1 MATLVTR
8 DLVRLEYTI
17 EGDGPPLLLH
27 LGSGCDS
34 ALWRA
39 AGYLDRLSSSHQCI
53 VFDHRGHGE
62 SHHPAGAQANHIDRF
77 VADVVAI
84 LDHLELDS
92 VALWAY
98 STGMLVGL
106 KVAQEHPG
114 RIRALIGSGV
124 IGRSTAKELIEIAP
138 KQIATYRQQ
147 GWEKLIAGFD
157 EQEEKP
163 VPGWMKARIRATDIE
178 PVIGWWEARGEWN
191 WSPWEGAR
199 SVWAPTLFVVGALED
214 PEDTMQ
220 ELASS
225 MPNATR
231 VRLEGLGHINA
242 FLASDKVLPRATG
255 FLSKHS
261 A

>member
-1 MATLVTR
+1 MATFVTR

-34 ALWRA
+34 ELWRA
-39 AGYLDRLSSSHQCI
+39 AGYLDRLTSSHRCI
-53 VFDHRGHGE
+53 VFDHRGHGK

-77 VADVVAI
+77 VADVVAL

-92 VALWAY
+92 VAFWAY

-106 KVAQEHPG
+106 KVAEEHPDK
-114 RIRALIGSGV
+114 ITALIGNGAM
-124 IGRSTAKELIEIAP
+124 GRRAGPQLGEMVRQ
-138 KQIATYRQQ
+138 QIAVYREH

-157 EQEEKP
+157 EQETAP
-163 VPGWMKARIRATDIE
+163 VPEWMKARIRATDID
-178 PVIGWWEARGEWN
+178 PVIGWLEARPDWN
-191 WSPWEGAR
+191 WSALDAAP
-199 SVWAPTLFVVGALED
+199 SVAAPTLFVVGALED
-214 PEDTMQ
+214 PDDFMQ
-220 ELASS
+220 EVASS

-242 FLASDKVLPRATG
+242 FLASNRVLPYVTE
-255 FLSKHS
+255 FLSS
-261 A
+261 VT